1 MKVKVVYTD
10 TYGGE
15 PNFSWVREVEFET
28 KVVNQKDLIRK
39 VKSLLGISVRHT
51 VRLNNDEIY
60 LTFNRCNLC
69 LFISV
74 ETSKN
79 IS

>member
-1 MKVKVVYTD
+1 MKIKAVYTD

-15 PNFSWVREVEFET
+15 PNFSWIREIEFEMKNLT
-28 KVVNQKDLIRK
+28 QKALIRK
-39 VKSLLGISVRHT
+39 AKSLLGISVRHT

-74 ETSKN
+74 EN
-79 IS
+79 